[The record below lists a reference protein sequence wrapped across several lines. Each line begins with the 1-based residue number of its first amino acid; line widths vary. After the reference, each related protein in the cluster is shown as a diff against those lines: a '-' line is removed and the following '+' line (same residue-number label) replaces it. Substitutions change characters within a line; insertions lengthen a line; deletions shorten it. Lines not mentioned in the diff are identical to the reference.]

1 MRASSSSL
9 RHYECL
15 NGLRGVAAL
24 LIAAMHVAEYF
35 QVPWAPAHAYL
46 AVDFFFMLSGFVIAH
61 AYDQR
66 LRTGLTLFDFCK
78 IRIAR
83 LYPLIILG
91 VALGGLAWFA
101 RHVLLN
107 DVGISHILAA
117 MAMNS
122 VLLPTSALL
131 GATPW
136 AFPINS
142 PLWSLSA
149 EMLINFIYALAFR
162 LLTTRRLIACALAA
176 VAALVWLTWRVGTL
190 NVGFAWADVP
200 EGLSRVFYPFFV
212 GVILLRTSPGG
223 TVLRPWGHA
232 AVLGLVLVLAV
243 PIGPVALTDFV
254 SVVFVFPLII
264 AVAARASAHRRL
276 DALWRRLGRLS
287 YPLYMV
293 HFPCVVVLSNLA
305 HRRGVTGWRLE
316 ASAVLCFLAVVAFAG
331 AVEVIYDEP
340 ARRALKSVLAR
351 KRDGHEAASP
361 AHAPHPHLSGS
372 RAVPVET

>member
-1 MRASSSSL
+1 MFPKACRASSIRSSL
-9 RHYECL
+9 ASSCC
-15 NGLRGVAAL
+15 
-24 LIAAMHVAEYF
+24 
-35 QVPWAPAHAYL
+35 APVRA
-46 AVDFFFMLSGFVIAH
+46 
-61 AYDQR
+61 
-66 LRTGLTLFDFCK
+66 
-78 IRIAR
+78 
-83 LYPLIILG
+83 
-91 VALGGLAWFA
+91 
-101 RHVLLN
+101 
-107 DVGISHILAA
+107 
-117 MAMNS
+117 
-122 VLLPTSALL
+122 
-131 GATPW
+131 
-136 AFPINS
+136 
-142 PLWSLSA
+142 
-149 EMLINFIYALAFR
+149 
-162 LLTTRRLIACALAA
+162 
-176 VAALVWLTWRVGTL
+176 
-190 NVGFAWADVP
+190 
-200 EGLSRVFYPFFV
+200 GLSS
-212 GVILLRTSPGG
+212 GHGG
-223 TVLRPWGHA
+223 MPRS
-232 AVLGLVLVLAV
+232 LVSFSSWQV